1 MENSR
6 VGFGVLLAFP
16 PEGLGFRV
24 EYIVSIKYIEFIKV
38 KV

>member
-1 MENSR
+1 MDNSR

-16 PEGLGFRV
+16 PDGLGFKV
-24 EYIVSIKYIEFIKV
+24 EYIVSIKYIEFINV